1 MTEAEIRK
9 AKSALAAA
17 RLLLE
22 NGFTDEAVG
31 NSYYAVFHMARA
43 MLFVENMAIPKTHNG
58 LISAFSES
66 YIKSGRLSRELGRN
80 LNALQDARLLADYAA
95 DSINSDLASDCLHK
109 AEEFVSAG
117 LEVVGGAG
125 RQS

>member
-1 MTEAEIRK
+1 VTEAEIRK
-9 AKSALAAA
+9 ARSASAAA

-43 MLFVENMAIPKTHNG
+43 MLFADKVKIPKTHNG
-58 LISAFSES
+58 LIATFSES
-66 YIKSGRLSRELGRN
+66 YIKSGRLSRDLGRN
-80 LNALQDARLLADYAA
+80 LNALQDARLLADYSA

-109 AEEFVSAG
+109 AKEFVSAG

-125 RQS
+125 GQS